1 MFVLPETGGNPH
13 HSCGGKAKRV
23 FHVWNKFL
31 VLQAF
36 KATATQEFLEIV
48 SFFYKK
54 MFFPLSVYFE
64 AEKDDITS
72 DLPIGMG
79 HAEGEFLFLFV
90 SDERL
95 LLKKVLIWFLLRILW
110 LTTSLITS
118 YTIYFTI
125 WGDCLLGVFLLRL
138 CLSSNKWWLWVGLY
152 SPDLVII

>member
-1 MFVLPETGGNPH
+1 
-13 HSCGGKAKRV
+13 
-23 FHVWNKFL
+23 
-31 VLQAF
+31 
-36 KATATQEFLEIV
+36 
-48 SFFYKK
+48 

-95 LLKKVLIWFLLRILW
+95 LLKKVLILFLLRILW

-125 WGDCLLGVFLLRL
+125 
-138 CLSSNKWWLWVGLY
+138 
-152 SPDLVII
+152 